1 MADPKQKTE
10 ELVHEAEAGR
20 SERTPWITLGAVQ
33 LAALVAFVVIFA
45 IAFTAY
51 LLA

>member
-1 MADPKQKTE
+1 MTDPKHKAE
-10 ELVHEAEAGR
+10 DLAREAEVGR

-33 LAALVAFVVIFA
+33 IGAIVAFVVIFA

-51 LLA
+51 LIA